1 MARGNQLNQQLLLS
15 LYRSKLQPPSLQAK
29 IRATT
34 TTSEPIGFPCVL
46 RTSPDGADIP
56 PDVTSAPVAPVAD
69 TDYTLWGLWHDTHGI
84 EKEQLV
90 YIVTSGAGVPS
101 SAGPSLPTT
110 GVDDDAYGSEPWVN
124 PVGICDGSCAWVTGK
139 VDAHTHY
146 VKGGGFGFAIPTGA
160 AVTGIALQ
168 VSRKADIDDQWG
180 DYVVDER
187 VRLTK
192 AGVVQATDKADTE
205 THWPT
210 SYQARTYGG
219 PGDLWGTTWTPAE
232 INAAGFG
239 AVLSAHVLGYSLYPG
254 NGCLVWFYKITV
266 YYTLAGSGQAA
277 ITKWHHNS
285 LTDGYAD
292 GKAQYKSG
300 TWIDQLY
307 DHWFRAYEAE
317 TRFRCALTVSERT
330 PIEQIAETLLRTC
343 NGRIGWWDGK
353 YHVSLDSEAVIAGT
367 LSDKASDDPDLLIV
381 GNSLK
386 VGRSEA
392 EVANVGVGTYFDV
405 QTWTKP
411 EARYSAGEV
420 LDGSAQEKILRQD
433 AAVPSGGQLYRLLGT
448 WIKRCARTWRA
459 SCVVA
464 QKGIRFAPGDV
475 LTLSCSLFTGTKT
488 VIIDD
493 MRDAPGGT
501 FELSLLE
508 WAASDFLEEPYI
520 AQAVVATTTT
530 T

>member
-1 MARGNQLNQQLLLS
+1 M
-15 LYRSKLQPPSLQAK
+15 
-29 IRATT
+29 
-34 TTSEPIGFPCVL
+34 
-46 RTSPDGADIP
+46 
-56 PDVTSAPVAPVAD
+56 
-69 TDYTLWGLWHDTHGI
+69 
-84 EKEQLV
+84 
-90 YIVTSGAGVPS
+90 
-101 SAGPSLPTT
+101 
-110 GVDDDAYGSEPWVN
+110 GVDDDVYGSEPWVN

-168 VSRKADIDDQWG
+168 VSRKARDIDDQWG

-205 THWPT
+205 IHRPT

-219 PGDLWGTTWTPAE
+219 PGDLVGHDVDAAE

-239 AVLSAHVLGYSLYPG
+239 AVLSAHVLGARLLPRQRLPRVVLQDHGLLHPRRQRPG
-254 NGCLVWFYKITV
+254 GDHEVAPQQPHRRLRGREGAV
-266 YYTLAGSGQAA
+266 QER
-277 ITKWHHNS
+277 
-285 LTDGYAD
+285 
-292 GKAQYKSG
+292 

-330 PIEQIAETLLRTC
+330 PRSPSARDATVPLELLDR
-343 NGRIGWWDGK
+343 WWDGK
-353 YHVSLDSEAVIAGT
+353 YDVSLDSEAAIAGT

-392 EVANVGVGTYFDV
+392 EVATVGVGTYFDV

-433 AAVPSGGQLYRLLGT
+433 AAVPSGLQLYRLLGT

-501 FELSLLE
+501 FELSLPGPVRPPTSWRSRTSRRL
-508 WAASDFLEEPYI
+508 
-520 AQAVVATTTT
+520 
-530 T
+530 